1 MDLNL
6 NELLQ
11 IAKDRKASDLHIT
24 VGVPPQL
31 RINGDLVALEE
42 YPRLMGDDTFRLVE
56 SVMQDRQKK
65 ILEEDGEVDF
75 SFGIPSLGRF
85 RVNAFKQRGTLAAA
99 FRIVGTSIPAPE
111 NLGLPQS
118 VIELYKKQRG
128 LILVTGPTGSGKST
142 TLASLIQ
149 RINETRRNHIITLED
164 PIEYLYRHDKSLV
177 NQREIGL
184 DTKSYAEA
192 LRAAMRE
199 DPDVILVGEMRD
211 LETISTAITAAETGH
226 LVFSTLH
233 TIGAASTIDRI
244 IDVFPAAQK
253 EQIRVQLSMV
263 MEAVISQRLLPRTD
277 EDGRVGA
284 FEVMHVT
291 PAVRSLIR
299 EGKTYQI
306 QNVIQTNRKMGMI
319 TMDDALVE
327 HVHMG
332 RISRK
337 TAIDFAVDP
346 VLVERRLMM

>member
-1 MDLNL
+1 MDL

-24 VGVPPQL
+24 VGVPPQI
-31 RINGDLVALEE
+31 RVNGELVALDE
-42 YPRLMGDDTFRLVE
+42 YPRLMGDDTFRLVD
-56 SVMQDRQKK
+56 SVMGDRQRKM
-65 ILEEDGEVDF
+65 LEEKGEVDF
-75 SFGIPSLGRF
+75 SFGVPSLGRF
-85 RVNAFKQRGTLAAA
+85 RVNAFRQRGTMAAA
-99 FRIVGTSIPAPE
+99 FRIVGTSIPEPE
-111 NLGLPQS
+111 DLGLPQS

-128 LILVTGPTGSGKST
+128 LVLVTGPTGSGKST

-149 RINETRRNHIITLED
+149 RINKTRREHIITLED

-177 NQREIGL
+177 NQREVGL
-184 DTKSYAEA
+184 DTNSYAEA

-263 MEAVISQRLLPRTD
+263 MEAVISQRLLPRCD
-277 EDGRVGA
+277 QDGRIGT
-284 FEVMHVT
+284 FEIMHVT
-291 PAVRSLIR
+291 PAIRSLIR
-299 EGKTYQI
+299 DGKTYQI
-306 QNVIQTNRKMGMI
+306 QNVIQTSRKMGMI
-319 TMDDALVE
+319 TMDDALME
-327 HVHMG
+327 QVHMG
-332 RISRK
+332 YITRK

-346 VLVERRLMM
+346 ALMERRLLIQS